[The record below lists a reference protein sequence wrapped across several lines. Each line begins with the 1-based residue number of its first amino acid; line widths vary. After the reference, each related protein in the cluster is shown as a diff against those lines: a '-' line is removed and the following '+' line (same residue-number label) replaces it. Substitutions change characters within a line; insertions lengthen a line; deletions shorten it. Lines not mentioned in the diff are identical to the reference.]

1 MINKSL
7 SSKKVTFDEGGAIRN
22 PKKKEPDRDEK
33 IMQALAVYKGG
44 AIRKPKKK
52 EPKRNEKIMQA
63 LATHKGGG
71 IKFHDRGHKYLYN
84 NLSGKGGRLDSAM
97 CRKMMHNI
105 MSKYD
110 PTLFQSYLR
119 GKVMDLPRFD
129 HDHPIR
135 TKRATVDSHADVIDH
150 GGSLN
155 SITHSENGILRS
167 HNAEFHHYFEII

>member
-1 MINKSL
+1 
-7 SSKKVTFDEGGAIRN
+7 
-22 PKKKEPDRDEK
+22 
-33 IMQALAVYKGG
+33 
-44 AIRKPKKK
+44 
-52 EPKRNEKIMQA
+52 
-63 LATHKGGG
+63 
-71 IKFHDRGHKYLYN
+71 
-84 NLSGKGGRLDSAM
+84 
-97 CRKMMHNI
+97 MMHNI

-135 TKRATVDSHADVIDH
+135 TKRAIVDSHADVIDR

-155 SITHSENGILRS
+155 SISHSENGILRS